1 MGTNSFRFENLWLLH
16 PAFIDGFTSWWRVFR
31 SDGWDGQFMRKL
43 HFVKSKLKEWNKES
57 FGELKKSILNHITSF
72 DAIEQG
78 NFSL

>member
-1 MGTNSFRFENLWLLH
+1 
-16 PAFIDGFTSWWRVFR
+16 
-31 SDGWDGQFMRKL
+31 MRKL